1 VSSQGT
7 HRDDELG
14 IDDDTR
20 ATVDG
25 EEPLNNLEIN
35 AAEIERRKRHSRFD
49 ERDAA
54 RLSSIADDVDAVA
67 DDIVDEFYDHIDL
80 IRRSGRYSTG
90 RRSPCR
96 RSSPASDGISP
107 G

>member
-25 EEPLNNLEIN
+25 EELLNNLEIN

-67 DDIVDEFYDHIDL
+67 DDIVDEFYDHIDSDPEV
-80 IRRSGRYSTG
+80 RAGRPVVV
-90 RRSPCR
+90 SPCR